1 MKQLFSQKHKKNT
14 FFWGFTS
21 LLLFVSLLS
30 SAQIRPLSQYGFK
43 VGTGISKTAI
53 IDNPS
58 NIIPKLRNDFN
69 IGVFYRRN
77 FNKFSIQPELY
88 YQVRGGSF
96 KASTNFAET
105 GNTILRN
112 HYRYISVPLL
122 FGYEIAKNVSL
133 IAGPEYG
140 YALNAGTAKG
150 PYNASDFNLVGGV
163 RIDMLDIAHLF
174 SINIRYV
181 HGLSNTTNKS
191 FTPTGSTTPIPMTF
205 QNRTLQISA
214 TYNFSDYYNW
224 WKKHGDRKKKK

>member
-1 MKQLFSQKHKKNT
+1 MA
-14 FFWGFTS
+14 
-21 LLLFVSLLS
+21 

-69 IGVFYRRN
+69 IGLFYRRN
-77 FNKFSIQPELY
+77 FNKLSIQPELY

-122 FGYEIAKNVSL
+122 LGYEVAKNISIV
-133 IAGPEYG
+133 AGPEYG
-140 YALNAGTAKG
+140 YALNAGTSKG

-163 RIDMLDIAHLF
+163 RIDMLDMAHLF
-174 SINIRYV
+174 SINIRYI
-181 HGLSNTTNKS
+181 HGLSNTTNKTY
-191 FTPTGSTTPIPMTF
+191 TPTPATAGVTPVPLTF

-224 WKKHGDRKKKK
+224 WRKHGEKKKKK

>member
-1 MKQLFSQKHKKNT
+1 MKQSFSQKHTKNT

-21 LLLFVSLLS
+21 LLLFVSFLS

-43 VGTGISKTAI
+43 IGTGISKTAI

-58 NIIPKLRNDFN
+58 NITPKLRNDYNVGLF
-69 IGVFYRRN
+69 FRRN
-77 FNKFSIQPELY
+77 FNKFSVQPELY

-96 KASTNFAET
+96 KATTNFAET

-112 HYRYISVPLL
+112 HYQYISVPLL
-122 FGYEIAKNVSL
+122 LGYEVAKNISI

-140 YALNAGTAKG
+140 YALNANTNKG
-150 PYNASDFNLVGGV
+150 PDVASDFNLVGGI
-163 RIDMLDIAHLF
+163 RIDMLDMAHLF

-181 HGLSNTTNKS
+181 HGLSNTTVKTY
-191 FTPTGSTTPIPMTF
+191 TPVGAAAIPLTF

-214 TYNFSDYYNW
+214 SYNFSDYYNW
-224 WKKHGDRKKKK
+224 WKKHGKSTKKK

>member
-1 MKQLFSQKHKKNT
+1 MKQLFSQGHTKNT

-21 LLLFVSLLS
+21 VLVFVSVLS

-43 VGTGISKTAI
+43 VGTGISKTSI
-53 IDNPS
+53 IDNQT
-58 NIIPKLRNDFN
+58 NIIPKFRNDFN
-69 IGVFYRRN
+69 VGLFYRRN
-77 FNKFSIQPELY
+77 INKFSVQPELY

-105 GNTILRN
+105 GNLILRN
-112 HYRYISVPLL
+112 YYRYVSVPLL
-122 FGYEIAKNVSL
+122 FGYEVARNISVV
-133 IAGPEYG
+133 AGPEYG
-140 YALNAGTAKG
+140 VALNAGTSHG
-150 PYNASDFNLVGGV
+150 PYNNTDFNVVAGV

-181 HGLSNTTNKS
+181 HGLSNTTNKTYTLADKS
-191 FTPTGSTTPIPMTF
+191 VIPLNF

-224 WKKHGDRKKKK
+224 WRKHGVSKKKK